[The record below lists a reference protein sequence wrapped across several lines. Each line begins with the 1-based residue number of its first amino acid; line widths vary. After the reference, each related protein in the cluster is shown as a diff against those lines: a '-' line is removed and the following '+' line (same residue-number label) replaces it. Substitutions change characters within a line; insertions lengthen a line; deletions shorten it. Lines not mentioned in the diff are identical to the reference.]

1 MVGVVVLVGFLVLTI
16 SEPAPLGYPADPGAS
31 VIPMPDWYFLFL
43 YEYLKLPYASGDY
56 VVLGTIGVSG
66 VAFGALLLV
75 PFLDTGKERRFYK
88 RPITSALMILSLF
101 AVIYLTNA
109 TWTHY
114 VHELEATGQKPEHI
128 QREEEAE
135 EKHAT
140 GLPTSSGSDQKTAL

>member
-1 MVGVVVLVGFLVLTI
+1 
-16 SEPAPLGYPADPGAS
+16 
-31 VIPMPDWYFLFL
+31 
-43 YEYLKLPYASGDY
+43 
-56 VVLGTIGVSG
+56 
-66 VAFGALLLV
+66 
-75 PFLDTGKERRFYK
+75 
-88 RPITSALMILSLF
+88 MILSLF

-135 EKHAT
+135 EKHAA